1 MQLTNHNQC
10 GVDKEASRAY
20 QGRVV
25 MPIETTIT
33 LAAVGKW
40 LIGLV
45 LAPWL
50 WYERKRVDKLETLIA
65 SHHFTKEEVKEQ
77 IRDKTTPLQDDMHEV
92 KETMKVVSENIVA
105 ISVTVARIDERSK
118 KGNERSE

>member
-1 MQLTNHNQC
+1 
-10 GVDKEASRAY
+10 
-20 QGRVV
+20 
-25 MPIETTIT
+25 MPVETTIT

-50 WYERKRVDKLETLIA
+50 WYERKRVDKLEQVIA
-65 SHHFTKEEVKEQ
+65 QSFYTKEEIKEQ
-77 IRDKTTPLQDDMHEV
+77 IKDKTDPLHEDMSEV
-92 KETMKVVSENIVA
+92 KDTMKVMSDNIVG

-118 KGNERSE
+118 NKKESGE

>member
-1 MQLTNHNQC
+1 
-10 GVDKEASRAY
+10 
-20 QGRVV
+20 
-25 MPIETTIT
+25 MPVETTIT

-50 WYERKRVDKLETLIA
+50 WYERKRVDKLEKIIA
-65 SHHFTKEEVKEQ
+65 SQFFTKDEVKEQ
-77 IRDKTTPLQDDMHEV
+77 IKDKTTPLHHDMKEV

-118 KGNERSE
+118 HNNE